1 MRLQIHLF
9 IVSAVFLLTMGSST
23 LPLFAQQ
30 EQAIRVGK
38 KGDFHLNASIRVSDT
53 VLKEGMYQIQH
64 VAEGGN
70 DVIIFREIL
79 MGYRS
84 NMGNQRLGKEVARVK
99 CRIEPT
105 ANEWKNTKLILRA
118 NATGEK
124 EVLQVQI
131 KGEKVKHL
139 F

>member
-9 IVSAVFLLTMGSST
+9 IVSTVFLLTMGSSS

-38 KGDFHLNASIRVSDT
+38 KGDFHLNAPVRVGDT
-53 VLKEGMYQIQH
+53 VLKAGMYQVQH
-64 VAEGGN
+64 VAEGGD
-70 DVIIFREIL
+70 DVILFREII

-99 CRIEPT
+99 CRVEPT
-105 ANEWKNTKLILRA
+105 ASEWKNTKLILRA
-118 NATGEK
+118 NATNGK
-124 EVLQVQI
+124 EAAEVQI
-131 KGEKVKHL
+131 KGEKVKHM